1 MQIGVGSG
9 AARRWLAGDPGFP
22 AAPVRFLDFDTL
34 FGDVFPALYRYCHR
48 LTGDGDVAEDMAQE
62 AFVRFV
68 RDRVEG
74 PPGAVRVW
82 LFKVATH
89 LIRDRY
95 RTAENRRRLL
105 EEHPVRPS
113 SAPDPSGEAERGEIV
128 RAVRRSLAMLNE
140 RDRLMLMMR
149 EEGFSYREISEVVE
163 VKEASVGTL
172 LSRAQRRFAD
182 VYAGHLETV
191 EDHDAPR

>member
-1 MQIGVGSG
+1 MQKDPAPPGGGSP
-9 AARRWLAGDPGFP
+9 D
-22 AAPVRFLDFDTL
+22 APLVSRASVNGLDFDTL
-34 FGDVFPALYRYCHR
+34 FDDVFPALLRYCHR

-68 RDRVEG
+68 RDQVEG

-105 EEHPVRPS
+105 EEHPVKPS
-113 SAPDPSGEAERGEIV
+113 TPADPAIRAERDETIRSV
-128 RAVRRSLAMLNE
+128 RNALSRLPD
-140 RDRLMLMMR
+140 RDRQLLLMR
-149 EEGFSYREISEVVE
+149 EEGFSYREISQAVG
-163 VKEASVGTL
+163 VKEASIGTL
-172 LSRAQRRFAD
+172 LSRAQRRFTDAYALEEPEGD
-182 VYAGHLETV
+182 V
-191 EDHDAPR
+191 RN